1 MENEMSYWLLQALI
15 HKVIREVL
23 QPIVDLFQALSCYW
37 KCMIHLLRKQK
48 LHTKEKDLL
57 SPL

>member
-1 MENEMSYWLLQALI
+1 MSYGRLRALI

-23 QPIVDLFQALSCYW
+23 QPIVGLFQALSRYW

-48 LHTKEKDLL
+48 LHTKGKDLL

>member
-1 MENEMSYWLLQALI
+1 MSYWLLQALI

>member
-1 MENEMSYWLLQALI
+1 MSYRRLRALI

-37 KCMIHLLRKQK
+37 ECMIHLLRKQK
-48 LHTKEKDLL
+48 LHTKGEDLL